1 MYRKQWH
8 ECGECGKKL
17 SSSHSLWRH
26 KKKCQPHRFDGNVGC
41 ITTRQKRR
49 ADRMYDC
56 LSPQFGK
63 AVSRSPSPPVK
74 KQRTKED
81 IVGYS
86 DDDEEATFDGVRKA
100 DTPAILD
107 SIVNSPRKPPPPPSS
122 SRIISNIPVLPSG
135 IDKLESTTSKGKGL
149 WLSRGRGIDE
159 DDDEKVSKATEK
171 SKKRRKGVAKEHCG
185 KPKKKAIRL
194 LTKLVKELETDD
206 EDTGA
211 SDDDEGEKEKTK
223 LEKDR
228 LSLIK
233 SRIRK
238 PKKKLMKLLRDL
250 EEEDDGITEF
260 KNLVKAFLGSEE
272 KEIDQQLQ
280 DALNRLETS
289 SKGFEIGML
298 LREIEKISKDLGYIL
313 YRLSDAENLPETVQ
327 QLEREGLIS
336 KEVAEKLLEKP
347 YTFPE
352 MVAVLKDTKK
362 GAGVT
367 QYVPSSVDEML
378 DKLALLCGEMSAGNT
393 AVLPQIVALLRRL
406 HQKQQISYNDYKG
419 FCEQLGTCPSY

>member
-1 MYRKQWH
+1 MHTCQRCSKQ
-8 ECGECGKKL
+8 L
-17 SSSHSLWRH
+17 ASRQSLWNH
-26 KKKCQPHRFDGNVGC
+26 KQSCERYGPPGDLQVCVG
-41 ITTRQKRR
+41 RKRKAHGEHTPLSVNR
-49 ADRMYDC
+49 ASSMT
-56 LSPQFGK
+56 
-63 AVSRSPSPPVK
+63 SPPPCK
-74 KQRTKED
+74 RLRTKGD

-86 DDDEEATFDGVRKA
+86 DDDGVRKA

-107 SIVNSPRKPPPPPSS
+107 RIVNSPRGSSPTPSA
-122 SRIISNIPVLPSG
+122 SRVISKIPVLPSG
-135 IDKLESTTSKGKGL
+135 IVKDKLDSTASKGKGL

-327 QLEREGLIS
+327 QLEREELIS

-367 QYVPSSVDEML
+367 QYVPSSVDEMM

-393 AVLPQIVALLRRL
+393 AVLPQIVALLGRL
-406 HQKQQISYNDYKG
+406 HKRGEIPYKDYKR
-419 FCEQLGTCPSY
+419 FCGQLDY